1 MVTRR
6 ELGGI
11 VAAGAVARPRGSSPP
26 AAELVPANEPT
37 LARILRAR
45 KLRLAAFGE
54 EEPYCYKDARSGQ
67 WSGFW
72 VAMARDLAAELGVEA
87 VVGEADWAG
96 SATDLHTG
104 KFDLAYGPSPTA
116 QRAMFA
122 DFTRP
127 LFHDAYAIVARKG
140 MAAKSWG
147 ELNVP
152 ETLIA
157 VDTGSMRQE
166 AARRF
171 AGNAAI
177 TGFKTREEALLAVR
191 SGRADCF
198 VTTVLFALAALKKD
212 PQSGDLVIPTPAL
225 RAAVCPA
232 VPYDGDRRF
241 RGVVEAW
248 GEDHRG
254 AGQIRA
260 WIIAALAQL
269 GIRPDQLGP
278 EVLF

>member
-1 MVTRR
+1 MLTRR
-6 ELGGI
+6 ELGGL
-11 VAAGAVARPRGSSPP
+11 VAAGAVARRRGTSPP
-26 AAELVPANEPT
+26 AAEPVPANEPT
-37 LARILRAR
+37 LARILRTR
-45 KLRLAAFGE
+45 KLRIAAFAE
-54 EEPYCYKDARSGQ
+54 EGPYCFKDPASGQ

-72 VAMARDLAAELGVEA
+72 IVMARNLAAELGVEA
-87 VVGEADWAG
+87 VVSEADWADTVTG
-96 SATDLHTG
+96 LHTG
-104 KFDLAYGPSPTA
+104 KFDLAYSPSPTA

-122 DFTRP
+122 DFTTP

-140 MAAKSWG
+140 LAAKRWR

-157 VDTGSMRQE
+157 VDTGSVREE
-166 AARRF
+166 AAHRF
-171 AGNAAI
+171 AGNAAM

-191 SGRADCF
+191 SGRADC
-198 VTTVLFALAALKKD
+198 VITTVLLALAALRKD

-225 RAAVCPA
+225 RAAVSPA

-248 GEDHRG
+248 REDNRG
-254 AGQIRA
+254 AGQIRT

-269 GIRPDQLGP
+269 GIQPDQLPP